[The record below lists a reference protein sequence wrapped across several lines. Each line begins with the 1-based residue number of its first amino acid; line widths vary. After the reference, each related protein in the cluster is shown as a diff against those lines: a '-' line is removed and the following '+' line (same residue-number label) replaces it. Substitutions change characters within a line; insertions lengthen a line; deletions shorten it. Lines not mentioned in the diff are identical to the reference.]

1 MTKFYLLLSRYLT
14 VLLLFTAMIASAQ
27 SRTVS
32 GKVTSA
38 DDGSGMPGVSIAEKG
53 TSNGVMT
60 DAEGNYTISVG
71 SNAVLVFSFVGMVT
85 QEVAVGSQTSL
96 SISLVSDVTQ
106 LGEVVVTGYGQV
118 EKKDVTGSIVAVSA
132 KDFNRGVMTS
142 PQDLIMGKIPGV
154 SIVQGTGAPGSN
166 ATIRIRS
173 GSSLNASNDP
183 LIIIDGFPVERSVLS
198 GVDNPLAS
206 LNPSD
211 IETFTVLKDA
221 SATAIYGV
229 RASNGVIIITTK
241 KGKIGKPAFNFTT
254 SLSFGT
260 PVKSFDVLTANEYRT
275 MVNEKIADG
284 TILPAA
290 ATLLGTANTDWQDEI
305 FRTAVSSDNI
315 LSASGSLKGI
325 PFRASYGYTT
335 QQGILKNTD
344 LKRHSLNLSATP
356 TFLDNHLKVSANLKA
371 SHVDNNFGEA
381 GAVGS
386 AISYDPTKSVR
397 SGLDD
402 FGGYTTW
409 ITENAAS
416 GTSNPVA
423 QIDLT
428 DNASKVNRILLNG
441 EIEYKLHMF
450 PDLKVVVNTGIDYS
464 ESDGHNRAPEYAEFT
479 RVNNSGVIST
489 VGRNNTYTAANKSEL
504 LDIYLNYNKTFGL
517 HKIDFTGGYG
527 YQHFLRE
534 RTFRNAYANGDN
546 VSIGDN
552 PTENF
557 LLSLFGRVNYSY
569 NNKYLLTATL
579 RDDMS
584 SRFAKDNRQGIFPS
598 VALAWRIKDEA
609 FLTNVNVISDLK
621 LRVGYGETGQQDIS
635 NDYPALALYTKS
647 DSAAF
652 YQFGGGYVQTVRP
665 EEYDAMI
672 HWEKTKSYNVGADF
686 GFLNNRLTG
695 TVDLYLKKT
704 RDLLSLIQVP
714 AGANFSNFIDTNIG
728 AMEAKGVELGIQA
741 VPVANDKVT
750 WNFGFNFTYA
760 KNEITKLLLVNDPGF
775 LGLDRGNIGVAQNI
789 QNHQIGYAPFSFYT
803 YQQVYDNSGR
813 PIEGMYVNRSG
824 DPVPVIGNSRN
835 RYRPEKPTA
844 DYLMGVNS
852 RVTYQAW
859 DFSFSGR
866 VSIGNYVYNNNI
878 AGRAYYNN
886 VYQLGFLSNVPSA
899 INDTDFVNQQQLSD
913 YYVQNAS
920 FFKMDNISLG
930 YTFNDL
936 LSSKLK
942 ARVSATVQN
951 AFVITKYDGID
962 PEVNGG
968 IDNNIYPRPRV
979 YLVGVSI
986 DF

>member
-14 VLLLFTAMIASAQ
+14 VLLLFTAVLASAQ

-38 DDGSGMPGVSIAEKG
+38 DDGSAMPGVSISEKG
-53 TSNGVMT
+53 TSNGVIT
-60 DAEGNYTISVG
+60 DADGNFSLSVG
-71 SNAVLVFSFVGMVT
+71 PNAVLVFSFVGMVT
-85 QEVAVGSQTSL
+85 QEVVVANQTSL
-96 SISLVSDVTQ
+96 AVSLVSDVTQ

-118 EKKDVTGSIVAVSA
+118 EKKDVTGSIVAVST

-154 SIVQGTGAPGSN
+154 SVIQGTGAPGSN

-173 GSSLNASNDP
+173 GASLNASNDP
-183 LIIIDGFPVERSVLS
+183 LIIIDGFPVERSVMS

-206 LNPSD
+206 INPSD

-241 KGKIGKPAFNFTT
+241 KGKEGKPVFNFTT
-254 SLSFGT
+254 SLSFST
-260 PVKSFDVLTANEYRT
+260 PAKQFDVLTAKEYRE
-275 MVNEKIADG
+275 MVTEKVNDG
-284 TILPAA
+284 TIDAGALD
-290 ATLLGTANTDWQDEI
+290 LLGDANTNWQDEI
-305 FRTAVSSDNI
+305 FRTAVSTDNI
-315 LSASGSLKGI
+315 LSASGSIKGI
-325 PFRASYGYTT
+325 PFRVSYGYTN

-344 LKRHSLNLSATP
+344 LKRHSVNLSATP
-356 TFLDNHLKVSANLKA
+356 TFFDNHLKVSANVKA

-386 AISYDPTKSVR
+386 AISYDPTKPVM
-397 SGLDD
+397 SGNDAY
-402 FGGYTTW
+402 GGYTTW
-409 ITENAAS
+409 ISANAAS

-423 QIDLT
+423 QINLT
-428 DNASKVNRILLNG
+428 DNTSDVNRILVNG
-441 EIEYKLHMF
+441 EVEYKLHMF

-489 VGRNNTYTAANKSEL
+489 VGRNNKYSAANKSEL
-504 LDIYLNYNKTFGL
+504 LDVYLNYNKTFGL
-517 HKIDFTGGYG
+517 HKVDFTGGYG

-534 RTFRNAYANGDN
+534 RDFRNADALGGN

-552 PTENF
+552 PSENY
-557 LLSLFGRVNYSY
+557 LLSLFGRLNYSY
-569 NNKYLLTATL
+569 NDRYLLTVTL

-584 SRFAKDNRQGIFPS
+584 SRFSKDNRQGIFPS
-598 VALAWRIKDEA
+598 VAFGWRIKDEA
-609 FLTNVNVISDLK
+609 FLANVNAISDLK

-635 NDYPALALYTKS
+635 NDYPAIALYTLS
-647 DSAAF
+647 DAAAY
-652 YQFGGGYVQTVRP
+652 YQFGSGNVQTVRP
-665 EEYDAMI
+665 EEYDANI
-672 HWEKTKSYNVGADF
+672 HWEKTKSYNAGADF

-695 TVDLYLKKT
+695 TLDVYLKKT
-704 RDLLSLIQVP
+704 NDLLSYIQIP
-714 AGANFSNFIDTNIG
+714 AGANFSNYINTNIG
-728 AMEAKGVELGIQA
+728 AMEAKGVEVGLQA
-741 VPVANDKVT
+741 IPVTNDKLT
-750 WNFGFNFTYA
+750 WNFGFNFTYST
-760 KNEITKLLLVNDPGF
+760 NEITKLLLVDNPDFTGIEM
-775 LGLDRGNIGVAQNI
+775 GNIGVAQNI
-789 QNHQIGYAPFSFYT
+789 QNHQVGYAPYSFFT
-803 YQQVYDNSGR
+803 YQQVYDDAGK
-813 PIEGMYVNRSG
+813 PVEGLYVNRSG
-824 DPVPVIGNSRN
+824 DPVPVIGNTAN
-835 RYRPEKPTA
+835 RYRPA
-844 DYLMGVNS
+844 DPVANYQMGINS
-852 RVTYQAW
+852 RVRYQAW
-859 DFSFSGR
+859 DFSFSSR
-866 VSIGNYVYNNNI
+866 INIGNYVYNNNV
-878 AGRAYYNN
+878 AGRAFYNN
-886 VYQLGFLSNVPSA
+886 VYQLGFLSNLPSA
-899 INDTDFVNQQQLSD
+899 INDTHFVNQQQLSD

-979 YLVGVSI
+979 YLIGVSI

>member
-254 SLSFGT
+254 SLSFST

-428 DNASKVNRILLNG
+428 DNASKVNRILYCTHRILLCGWVDRQTFYRCWSCCGGTNG
-441 EIEYKLHMF
+441 
-450 PDLKVVVNTGIDYS
+450 
-464 ESDGHNRAPEYAEFT
+464 
-479 RVNNSGVIST
+479 
-489 VGRNNTYTAANKSEL
+489 
-504 LDIYLNYNKTFGL
+504 
-517 HKIDFTGGYG
+517 
-527 YQHFLRE
+527 
-534 RTFRNAYANGDN
+534 
-546 VSIGDN
+546 
-552 PTENF
+552 
-557 LLSLFGRVNYSY
+557 
-569 NNKYLLTATL
+569 
-579 RDDMS
+579 
-584 SRFAKDNRQGIFPS
+584 
-598 VALAWRIKDEA
+598 
-609 FLTNVNVISDLK
+609 
-621 LRVGYGETGQQDIS
+621 
-635 NDYPALALYTKS
+635 
-647 DSAAF
+647 
-652 YQFGGGYVQTVRP
+652 
-665 EEYDAMI
+665 
-672 HWEKTKSYNVGADF
+672 
-686 GFLNNRLTG
+686 
-695 TVDLYLKKT
+695 
-704 RDLLSLIQVP
+704 
-714 AGANFSNFIDTNIG
+714 
-728 AMEAKGVELGIQA
+728 
-741 VPVANDKVT
+741 
-750 WNFGFNFTYA
+750 
-760 KNEITKLLLVNDPGF
+760 
-775 LGLDRGNIGVAQNI
+775 
-789 QNHQIGYAPFSFYT
+789 
-803 YQQVYDNSGR
+803 
-813 PIEGMYVNRSG
+813 
-824 DPVPVIGNSRN
+824 
-835 RYRPEKPTA
+835 
-844 DYLMGVNS
+844 
-852 RVTYQAW
+852 
-859 DFSFSGR
+859 
-866 VSIGNYVYNNNI
+866 
-878 AGRAYYNN
+878 
-886 VYQLGFLSNVPSA
+886 
-899 INDTDFVNQQQLSD
+899 
-913 YYVQNAS
+913 
-920 FFKMDNISLG
+920 
-930 YTFNDL
+930 
-936 LSSKLK
+936 
-942 ARVSATVQN
+942 
-951 AFVITKYDGID
+951 
-962 PEVNGG
+962 
-968 IDNNIYPRPRV
+968 
-979 YLVGVSI
+979 
-986 DF
+986 